1 MRVKVTKQYYNMY
14 LVAEVIDKAR
24 LDDQKDSNSVGFHG
38 FYGNSIQL

>member
-1 MRVKVTKQYYNMY
+1 MTNQYYNNIMY

-24 LDDQKDSNSVGFHG
+24 LDDLMDSNSVGFHG